1 MAGEIGLGIGMV
13 AMLAPMREMTK
24 AKRFPMRYRPPMARN
39 IHNDTFG
46 PGSICDACGRPN
58 WMMGSE
64 GSVCFHCHAGVCMHR
79 RWWVYSFDAEG
90 GVVATPRENIDLE
103 ALRMEWLGFAEQ
115 YARERRPVPPLVA
128 EMIRM
133 AHSDAPIKAPAPTRC
148 TPLSPPASARGR

>member
-1 MAGEIGLGIGMV
+1 
-13 AMLAPMREMTK
+13 MLPLAREMTK

-79 RWWVYSFDAEG
+79 RWWVYSFDAQG

-103 ALRMEWLGFAEQ
+103 ALRMEWLGFEAT

-128 EMIRM
+128 ELIRM
-133 AHSDAPIKAPAPTRC
+133 ARDDVASRSGRIVTDTQTAPSGP
-148 TPLSPPASARGR
+148 